1 MAEITREDPQGGP
14 SVPPQGKR
22 LAVVADDDAA
32 IRQLVALHLRR
43 LGWAVLEAADGD
55 QALRLVLEREPDLLV
70 VGDATMP
77 GLSGY
82 EVTSEV
88 RRQVGTH
95 LPVVLMRGSVL
106 SADIA
111 EAYEAG
117 ADAYLKKPFTSAE
130 LREQVQALFPGD

>member
-1 MAEITREDPQGGP
+1 MSHEG
-14 SVPPQGKR
+14 R
-22 LAVVADDDAA
+22 LVVVADDDAA

-43 LGWAVLEAADGD
+43 MGWAVLEAPDGEE
-55 QALRLVLEREPDLLV
+55 ALRLVLDREPDLLV
-70 VGDATMP
+70 VGGAMP

-88 RRQVGTH
+88 RRQVRTRV
-95 LPVVLMRGSVL
+95 PVVLMRGSVL

-117 ADAYLKKPFTSAE
+117 ADAYLKKPFTSEE
-130 LREQVQALFPGD
+130 LREQVQALCPETSA

>member
-1 MAEITREDPQGGP
+1 MSHE
-14 SVPPQGKR
+14 GKR
-22 LAVVADDDAA
+22 LVVVADDDAA

-43 LGWAVLEAADGD
+43 LGWAVLEAPDG
-55 QALRLVLEREPDLLV
+55 QEALRLVLNREPDLLV
-70 VGDATMP
+70 VGGAMP

-88 RRQVGTH
+88 RRQVAKYV
-95 LPVVLMRGSVL
+95 PVMLMRGSVL

-117 ADAYLKKPFTSAE
+117 ADAYLKKPFTSEE
-130 LREQVQALFPGD
+130 LREQVRALFPEG